1 MCIAAPGKVIGINGK
16 TATVDYMGEK
26 RKAIIQGIKVKKGDY
41 VLVNT
46 GLVVQKM
53 SEKDAL
59 ESLKLFK
66 LS

>member
-1 MCIAAPGKVIGINGK
+1 MCIAAPGKVVSINGK
-16 TATVDYMGEK
+16 TATVDYLGEK
-26 RKAIIQGIKVKKGDY
+26 RKAIIEDVKVKKGDY
-41 VLVNT
+41 VLVST